1 MTQFFKLVAELGL
14 PIAATVGMGMFIL
27 FIIKYILN
35 GIVNSIKFIE
45 SVISQLDNRVKTMN
59 NDILKIDQEVSEQLG
74 LPIDTDRVARAD
86 GEIHAL
92 YDPSTDTIYL
102 KDTFNMFNVFDKG
115 VLMHEL
121 MHYVHDLNDAVGTK
135 FDCMAQSEAEIY
147 PLQKKYLLDVHGV
160 NWEYDSMYLKVISSC
175 N

>member
-1 MTQFFKLVAELGL
+1 MKTLVA
-14 PIAATVGMGMFIL
+14 FIL
-27 FIIKYILN
+27 LWIGAETDYNTLIPHPAIKMVSQSSLN
-35 GIVNSIKFIE
+35 QMHFGDV
-45 SVISQLDNRVKTMN
+45 V
-59 NDILKIDQEVSEQLG
+59 
-74 LPIDTDRVARAD
+74 PD

-147 PLQKKYLLDVHGV
+147 PLQKNIYWKFTVLTG
-160 NWEYDSMYLKVISSC
+160 NTIPCILKLSAVAISVKF
-175 N
+175 

>member
-1 MTQFFKLVAELGL
+1 MCYFFPHCYLNNINSIINHPHNLKDTKINTLFILNICMKTLVA
-14 PIAATVGMGMFIL
+14 FIL
-27 FIIKYILN
+27 LWIGAETDYNTLIPHPAIKMVSQSSLN
-35 GIVNSIKFIE
+35 QMHFGDVVPDSK
-45 SVISQLDNRVKTMN
+45 
-59 NDILKIDQEVSEQLG
+59 
-74 LPIDTDRVARAD
+74 
-86 GEIHAL
+86 IHAL

-135 FDCMAQSEAEIY
+135 FDCIAQSEAEIY
-147 PLQKKYLLDVHGV
+147 PLQKKYLLEVHGV

-175 N
+175 D